1 MAGFVFVGG
10 RRKARKKE
18 RRMGLSKCALVWW
31 NVVDVTLRFRIQY
44 WNRDQQKQ
52 AAGQRKK
59 ATTNVCIYPHWDDI
73 PIFSFVYPEPEQFY
87 TIFLVSEVS
96 EFPSRFFC
104 SFFFSFNCVARIHF
118 TSSSSSPS
126 LKHFSLSTLG
136 YCVRGYACV
145 CTAMFLNFL
154 FSSFC
159 RSVEYQNAHIQNAFF
174 RPPYTRTHT
183 ETQIFAYLLPQTLHK
198 LHTSYSIRCSKH
210 MLRSKLARNIFM
222 YILQGVEW
230 PTRCHITLHKLTSSS

>member
-1 MAGFVFVGG
+1 MYIP
-10 RRKARKKE
+10 
-18 RRMGLSKCALVWW
+18 
-31 NVVDVTLRFRIQY
+31 TLRRYSNFFVRLPRTGTILYDFSRIQGIRVSVSVFLLVFFFIQLCGAY
-44 WNRDQQKQ
+44 TFHIVVVVVAVAETLQ
-52 AAGQRKK
+52 
-59 ATTNVCIYPHWDDI
+59 
-73 PIFSFVYPEPEQFY
+73 SFY
-87 TIFLVSEVS
+87 TWLL
-96 EFPSRFFC
+96 C
-104 SFFFSFNCVARIHF
+104 
-118 TSSSSSPS
+118 
-126 LKHFSLSTLG
+126 
-136 YCVRGYACV
+136 GYACV

-198 LHTSYSIRCSKH
+198 LNTSYSIRCSKH